1 MKNSKMKSF
10 SGLFYLVF
18 ICLFSCAK
26 KDVDVAVGNNSFE
39 IVELKPIE
47 TGIKPIGVPKIKVVN
62 DLLFTLDLKDSVVF
76 KVYNS
81 EFQLLDW
88 KYQLGQFPLELEFPI
103 FSAPVVDGEN
113 ERVNLL
119 DLGRL
124 NLVSFSPKII
134 SDSIDWDMKANT
146 LKNLEY
152 FPKNIIYYSDSLNIY
167 VPEIGGSLVL
177 ENKQAGSVEI
187 VPYKFHLFDK
197 IKPSNIPF
205 VFQSVGALNR
215 DKGIIAIA
223 PILTGEVEFYDMTG
237 SFIKSVAYDST
248 NHDAEMISQV
258 DFSNTDILVNAIDIF
273 STSNYLYVLSSNNK
287 VNQFLTGQKGSGSA
301 IFKLDWNGSILT
313 QYNLG
318 VDASSFGVDES
329 NNRFYVS
336 LNEIDDNPIVYFE
349 FE

>member
-1 MKNSKMKSF
+1 MKNLIMKSF
-10 SGLFYLVF
+10 GILFGIIL
-18 ICLFSCAK
+18 ISLGSCAK
-26 KDVDVAVGNNSFE
+26 KDGEVAVANSSFR
-39 IVELKPIE
+39 IVELKSKE
-47 TGIKPIGVPKIKVVN
+47 TGIRPMGVPKLKVVN
-62 DLLFTLDLKDSVVF
+62 DLIFTLDLKDSVVF

-81 EFQLLDW
+81 EFHLLDW

-103 FSAPVVDGEN
+103 FSAPVVDGEI
-113 ERVNLL
+113 ERVNVL
-119 DLGRL
+119 DLGKL

-134 SDSIDWDMKANT
+134 SDSIDWDMKASA
-146 LKNLEY
+146 LKDLEY
-152 FPKNIIYYSDSLNIY
+152 FPKNIISYSDTLTIY

-205 VFQSVGALNR
+205 VFQSVGAFNR

-237 SFIKSVAYDST
+237 SFIKSVVYDST
-248 NHDAEMISQV
+248 NHDTEMISQV
-258 DFSNTDILVNAIDIF
+258 DFSNTDVLVNAVDIF
-273 STSNYLYVLSSNNK
+273 STPNYLYVLSSNNK

-301 IFKLDWNGSILT
+301 IFKLDWDGTILT

-336 LNEIDDNPIVYFE
+336 LNENDENPIVYFE
-349 FE
+349 F

>member
-1 MKNSKMKSF
+1 MKNLKMKSF
-10 SGLFYLVF
+10 GILFGIIL
-18 ICLFSCAK
+18 ISLGSCAK
-26 KDVDVAVGNNSFE
+26 KDGAVAVGTSSFE

-62 DLLFTLDLKDSVVF
+62 DLLFTMDLKDSVVF
-76 KVYNS
+76 KVYDS
-81 EFQLLDW
+81 SFKLLDW

-103 FSAPVVDGEN
+103 FSAPVIDGEN
-113 ERVNLL
+113 ERVNVL
-119 DLGRL
+119 DLGKL

-134 SDSIDWDMKANT
+134 SDSIDWDMKASA
-146 LKNLEY
+146 LKDLEY
-152 FPKNIIYYSDSLNIY
+152 FPKNIIYYSDTLTIY

-177 ENKQAGSVEI
+177 ENKQTGSVEI
-187 VPYKFHLFDK
+187 VPYNFHLFDK
-197 IKPSNIPF
+197 VKPANIPF

-237 SFIKSVAYDST
+237 SLMKSVVYDSM
-248 NHDAEMISQV
+248 NHDIEMISQV
-258 DFSNTDILVNAIDIF
+258 DFSNTEVLINAIDIF

-287 VNQFLTGQKGSGSA
+287 VNQFLAGQKGLGSS
-301 IFKLDWNGSILT
+301 IIKLNWDGVILA

-329 NNRFYVS
+329 NNRFYIS
-336 LNEIDDNPIVYFE
+336 LNESDDNPIVYFE